1 MVRENTKKIKR
12 TFIKDEAYNILHDQ
26 IIEGKLKPYTQ
37 LKISELSQE
46 FGISRTPLRE
56 AILRLE
62 NEGLVISKAN
72 QWTMVAPIKVHR
84 LKDIYHL
91 VYELESYALRENFSK
106 VDDNFIDK
114 LKKINEQINL
124 EHKNKNI
131 MKVIDLDDDFHN
143 LIISLSDNKEL
154 KPIIVRLK
162 KKIKRFEICFY
173 QVKDS
178 HKIPSSYAEHEKL
191 IECLRKRDLEAS
203 LSALKENWTTTI
215 SDESIKK
222 INELL
227 NVEN

>member
-1 MVRENTKKIKR
+1 MTEKNTKKIKR
-12 TFIKDEAYNILHDQ
+12 TFIKDEAYTILHDQ

-37 LKISELSQE
+37 LKISELSE
-46 FGISRTPLRE
+46 ELGISRTPLRE

-84 LKDIYHL
+84 LKDIYPL

-106 VDDNFIDK
+106 IDDEFIDK
-114 LKKINEQINL
+114 LEKINEQINL

-143 LIISLSDNKEL
+143 LIVSLSDNKEI
-154 KPIIVRLK
+154 KPIIDRLK
-162 KKIKRFEICFY
+162 KKIKRFEIAFY

-178 HKIPSSYAEHEKL
+178 HKIPSSYAEHEKF